1 MANHGLTP
9 EQFETLF
16 GDVIRR
22 EIEMLADERKAGS
35 DQVPDDSTV
44 DLDAVSGSTSPPVAA
59 TGSGWEPKPVDA
71 DHHQPSAV
79 PPAASGTELAPVHDH
94 VDPFVAQPVESAAIG
109 SELESVPDVDLVES
123 KSEQLVG
130 PVLEEDAKGS
140 AGWLSGVLVVLAIV
154 AGIGVIGFFAFQR
167 QAGTINTEVL
177 SGAEAAV
184 DQADG
189 VEDGDTADEPT
200 EDGEVEAVVDGED
213 LETTGPEVAAA
224 EAEEPPTDNAAPA
237 TDADDQETIE
247 DDTNEDPATSEV
259 QAPPVEPADPE
270 QVTPETTTAP
280 TTSQV
285 EPQTTTPAS
294 PAAPAGSLVGTLAG
308 SSLCQ
313 DPAGDVLVVVEPP
326 GTSIAAPDAVDLVSV
341 ELTVSSTEVV
351 VRWQTAAEIPA
362 DFGQLGASPVEVGS
376 FSVTL
381 WSDAPGV
388 VSPDEPIRR
397 VNLIVDIDFGDVT
410 GLVTGSGPSLRNNS
424 RAGAVAFDGDS
435 IVGTFAVSDLGQLP
449 AEFNWTGAVRVGL
462 VAAASPEGVE
472 SFATASDSACAPL
485 EVSGQPF
492 PG

>member
-9 EQFETLF
+9 EQFEILF

-22 EIEMLADERKAGS
+22 EIEMLADEREAGS
-35 DQVPDDSTV
+35 DQLPDDSTV

-59 TGSGWEPKPVDA
+59 TGADWEPNPVDVEQ
-71 DHHQPSAV
+71 HQPGAV
-79 PPAASGTELAPVHDH
+79 PPATIGAELAPVHDD

-109 SELESVPDVDLVES
+109 SELESPPDVDLVES
-123 KSEQLVG
+123 KSEQLIG

-154 AGIGVIGFFAFQR
+154 AGIGLIGFFAFQR
-167 QAGTINTEVL
+167 QAGTIDTEVL

-213 LETTGPEVAAA
+213 LETTGPEVAAV
-224 EAEEPPTDNAAPA
+224 EAEEPPADNAAPA

-259 QAPPVEPADPE
+259 QAPPVEPAEPE

-280 TTSQV
+280 TTTQV
-285 EPQTTTPAS
+285 EPQTTTPAP

-424 RAGAVAFDGDS
+424 RTGAITFDGDS

-462 VAAASPEGVE
+462 AAASPEGAE
-472 SFATASDSACAPL
+472 SFATASDSACAPF
-485 EVSGQPF
+485 EDSGQPF

>member
-22 EIEMLADERKAGS
+22 EIEMLAAEREAGS
-35 DQVPDDSTV
+35 DQLPDDSTV

-59 TGSGWEPKPVDA
+59 TGSGWEAKPVDA

-109 SELESVPDVDLVES
+109 SEFESAPDVDLVES

-154 AGIGVIGFFAFQR
+154 AGIGLIGFFAFQR
-167 QAGTINTEVL
+167 QAGTIDTEVL
-177 SGAEAAV
+177 SGAEPLE
-184 DQADG
+184 QADG
-189 VEDGDTADEPT
+189 VEDGDTDDEPT
-200 EDGEVEAVVDGED
+200 DDGEVEQAGDGED
-213 LETTGPEVAAA
+213 LEATEPEAAAA
-224 EAEEPPTDNAAPA
+224 EPVEPPTDNAAPA

-280 TTSQV
+280 TTTQV
-285 EPQTTTPAS
+285 EPQTTTPAP

-424 RAGAVAFDGDS
+424 RTGAITFDGDS

-462 VAAASPEGVE
+462 AAANPEGAE
-472 SFATASDSACAPL
+472 SFATASDSACAPF
-485 EVSGQPF
+485 EDSGQPF